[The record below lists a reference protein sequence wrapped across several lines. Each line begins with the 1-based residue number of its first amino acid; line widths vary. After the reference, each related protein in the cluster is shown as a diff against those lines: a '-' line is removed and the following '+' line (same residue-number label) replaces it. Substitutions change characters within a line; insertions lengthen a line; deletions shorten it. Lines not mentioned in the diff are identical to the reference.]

1 MRISPLIKKVLFTL
15 LASLLVFV
23 LLDNDAFLYQ
33 KTPIGQISSVQQ
45 LSKDSVT
52 DSKGN
57 RDTVLT
63 QELTIRLLNQSGKNV
78 KLQNKAAVSQVTE
91 QVYRQGQKVILN
103 DINGSYSILS
113 LKRDALLGALIT
125 LFIGLLATFVRW
137 RSSIFLILSLLLN
150 LLYFG
155 IALVFDLQF
164 SGPVLLIFGILSLV
178 FVVSSLLFV
187 LGRTR
192 QMLFT
197 FLTTMLTML
206 ITFSLTLSVLALTG
220 SDGIHF
226 EYLDFITQD
235 PVDLF
240 YMSCIISVLGAIMD
254 GTGDIV
260 VGLFGLYRQNQENQ
274 LEMTFKDYFRSGMS
288 IGREII
294 GTLTN
299 VLFMVFMAEL
309 LQNTI
314 LLLRNGLDWN
324 YVAGVDLNMGLL
336 QTIISGIG
344 IVLSVPITA
353 FVTSLGVHAGSERHA
368 SEAERSRKRYSK
380 GGAK

>member
-33 KTPIGQISSVQQ
+33 KQPIGQISSVRQ

-63 QELTIRLLNQSGKNV
+63 QELTIRLLNQSGKNF
-78 KLQNKAAVSQVTE
+78 KLLNKTAVSQVTG
-91 QVYRQGQKVILN
+91 QVYRTGQKVILN
-103 DINGSYSILS
+103 QVNGDYSILS

-164 SGPVLLIFGILSLV
+164 SGPVLLIFGILSFV
-178 FVVSSLLFV
+178 FVISSLLFV

-206 ITFSLTLSVLALTG
+206 ITFSLAISVLALTG
-220 SDGIHF
+220 NDGIHF

-344 IVLSVPITA
+344 IVLSVPVTA
-353 FVTSLGVHAGSERHA
+353 FVTSLGVHAGSK
-368 SEAERSRKRYSK
+368 AERSRERYSN

>member
-1 MRISPLIKKVLFTL
+1 MRISPLIKKFLFTL

-33 KTPIGQISSVQQ
+33 KQPIGQISSVRQ

-63 QELTIRLLNQSGKNV
+63 QELTIRLLNQSGKNF
-78 KLQNKAAVSQVTE
+78 KLLNKTAVSQVTG
-91 QVYRQGQKVILN
+91 QVYRTGQKVILN
-103 DINGSYSILS
+103 QVNGDYSILS

-178 FVVSSLLFV
+178 FVISSLLFV

-206 ITFSLTLSVLALTG
+206 ITFSLAISVLALTG
-220 SDGIHF
+220 NDGIHF

-344 IVLSVPITA
+344 IVLSVPVTA
-353 FVTSLGVHAGSERHA
+353 FVTSLGVHAGSK
-368 SEAERSRKRYSK
+368 AERSRERYSN

>member
-344 IVLSVPITA
+344 IVLSVPVTA